1 MCVFWVLTV
10 HSGADTQGR
19 KMSDP
24 QTVQPVHALAQLLAE
39 LGAMHREQ
47 GAAQCKQLEVLHD

>member
-1 MCVFWVLTV
+1 
-10 HSGADTQGR
+10 
-19 KMSDP
+19 MSDP
-24 QTVQPVHALAQLLAE
+24 QTVQPVHALAQLLAV